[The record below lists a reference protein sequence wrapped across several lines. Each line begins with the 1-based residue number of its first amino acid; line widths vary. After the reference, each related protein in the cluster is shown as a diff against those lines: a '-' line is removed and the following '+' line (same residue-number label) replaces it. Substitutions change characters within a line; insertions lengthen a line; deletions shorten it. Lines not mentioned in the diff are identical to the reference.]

1 MWKSVQASIAEANS
15 NPMAAGNQILDQAL
29 GPSFDYLQTIKSP
42 ASKGVGSEGTMEQVG
57 TNASAIFGYVDNLIV
72 GPKVG
77 NQFFKDT
84 GGMCRLAGTKDKNGN
99 DTGDGEVVPRSSYT
113 NNRLGGDDAAAV
125 LGDSFQKAV
134 AGSGFDGI
142 VPGAGGD
149 IAAMNPLKIMNGLV
163 LDGVPPCSAFTCPV
177 TDIRTGVDQ
186 GNQTRFI
193 SPQLEFNITPC
204 RAATSA
210 ETSNLMAMI
219 NADKKAAE
227 KAAKEAQ
234 DAAAAKAKAKTAAN
248 AKQSSVKGVQAG
260 EKYANFQDN
269 LYQAPVQIE
278 YIDSASAAGLVVALV
293 MFLGYTLRMTYR

>member
-42 ASKGVGSEGTMEQVG
+42 ASKGVGSEGTMDQVG

-113 NNRLGGDDAAAV
+113 NNKLGGDDAAAV
-125 LGDSFQKAV
+125 LGDSFQRAV

-193 SPQLEFNITPC
+193 SPQLEFNISPC

-234 DAAAAKAKAKTAAN
+234 DAAAAN

-293 MFLGYTLRMTYR
+293 LFLGYTLRMTYR